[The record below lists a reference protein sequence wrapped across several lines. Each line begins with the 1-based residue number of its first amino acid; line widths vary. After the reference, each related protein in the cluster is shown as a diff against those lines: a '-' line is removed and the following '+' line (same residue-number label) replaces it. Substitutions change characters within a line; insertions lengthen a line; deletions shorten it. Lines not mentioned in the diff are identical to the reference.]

1 MANIAYN
8 KSIRTNGQYVD
19 LAEVMGITF
28 ELNEHYQIQLLNTA
42 MVMIADNKPTEGGF
56 LIFDNKPFGYTHLGQ
71 KLWIKSIENKPI
83 EVNISEG

>member
-1 MANIAYN
+1 MANIADH

-42 MVMIADNKPTEGGF
+42 MVMIAN
-56 LIFDNKPFGYTHLGQ
+56 NKPFGYTHLGQ

>member
-19 LAEVMGITF
+19 LAEIMGITF
-28 ELNEHYQIQLLNTA
+28 SLNEHYQIQLLNTA
-42 MVMIADNKPTEGGF
+42 MVMIADDKPTEGGF

>member
-8 KSIRTNGQYVD
+8 KSIKTNGQYVD

-28 ELNEHYQIQLLNTA
+28 SLNEHYQIQLLNTA
-42 MVMIADNKPTEGGF
+42 MVMISDSKPTEGGF

-71 KLWIKSIENKPI
+71 TLWIKSIENKPI